1 MASVDG
7 KPLSRCR
14 ATLSACLIHLP
25 YPLAL
30 PALFLAA
37 GLAAFEAE
45 VFETEVL
52 ETDVLAVTGAR
63 ALEVASDFG
72 LAVVFFA
79 AAFFAGLAA
88 AASAS
93 DFAAFS
99 GFAALT
105 FSALAGLA
113 AFLAPRLEQP
123 PLAARSS
130 ISAIASVSVMVSTVL
145 SLGIGALIAPAG

>member
-14 ATLSACLIHLP
+14 ATLSACLIHLS

-45 VFETEVL
+45 VFATE
-52 ETDVLAVTGAR
+52 VLAVTGAR

-145 SLGIGALIAPAG
+145 SLGMVALMPPAVT